1 MFVYRSL
8 QLTGAIDC
16 FHSWLAKPTRP
27 SVCHPKNNNK
37 KCAPNMPELP
47 MKDAV
52 AAASVPCV
60 SNNTPRLLAALL
72 ALSALPCPL
81 WAAGFIDDSH
91 GTLTLRN
98 YYLDRDYKNDGAKTA
113 AREWAQAFILNLE
126 SGYTPGPVGFGL
138 DVRGLMGVK
147 LDSSPHRN
155 GTELLPVSASDK
167 RAADEYS
174 RLAPTAKLRFAQ
186 TTVKAGDVSIFLP
199 FAFASPSRLLPQ
211 TFRGT
216 TLSAKDIDGLT
227 LNTGYID
234 RINKRDSTDYQAMTI
249 ASPNRR
255 FNATATTSH
264 LAYIGG
270 DYQVTKDLSL
280 RVYHSQ
286 VADLYQQDTLAL
298 LHNLPLGD
306 GVLTSDLRSFF
317 SREDGSAKA
326 GDVDNRN
333 LSALFGY
340 RLGGH
345 RVSLGYMHS
354 SGETATPYI
363 SGTELMGMSELTMS
377 SDFLNAKERT
387 WQAIYDYDFAAAG
400 VPGLKSRLR
409 YVRGDNIELAA
420 FNAEDRK
427 EREFQMELGYVIQS
441 GPLKNVGFM
450 ARKSIY
456 RNDFP
461 SDAAFRDENQT
472 RFLVLYTL
480 ALW

>member
-1 MFVYRSL
+1 M
-8 QLTGAIDC
+8 
-16 FHSWLAKPTRP
+16 
-27 SVCHPKNNNK
+27 
-37 KCAPNMPELP
+37 
-47 MKDAV
+47 
-52 AAASVPCV
+52 
-60 SNNTPRLLAALL
+60 
-72 ALSALPCPL
+72 
-81 WAAGFIDDSH
+81 
-91 GTLTLRN
+91 TLRN
-98 YYLDRDYKNDGAKTA
+98 YYLDRDYKDSGAKTA

-126 SGYTPGPVGFGL
+126 SGYTPGPLGFGL
-138 DVRGLMGVK
+138 DMRGLLGVK
-147 LDSSPHRN
+147 LDSAPERS
-155 GTELLPVSASDK
+155 GTELLPVSAGDK

-174 RLAPTAKLRFAQ
+174 RLAPTVKLRLAQ
-186 TTVKAGDVSIFLP
+186 TTLKTGDVSIFLP

-216 TLSAKDIDGLT
+216 ILSSRDIEGLT

-249 ASPNRR
+249 ASPNQR
-255 FNATATTSH
+255 FKGSATTSH
-264 LAYIGG
+264 LAYAGA
-270 DYQVTKDLSL
+270 DYQVNQDLSL
-280 RVYHSQ
+280 RAYHAEA
-286 VADLYQQDTLAL
+286 ADLYQQDTLAL
-298 LHNLPLGD
+298 LHNLSLGD
-306 GVLTSDLRSFF
+306 GTLTTDLRSFF
-317 SREDGSAKA
+317 SRENGRAKA
-326 GDVDNRN
+326 GEVDNRN

-345 RVSLGYMHS
+345 RFSLGYMHA
-354 SGETATPYI
+354 SGDTATPYI

-409 YVRGDNIELAA
+409 YVRGDHIELAA

-427 EREFQMELGYVIQS
+427 ERELQMELGYVIQS
-441 GPLKNVGFM
+441 GPLKNLGLL

-461 SDAAFRDENQT
+461 GGAAFRDENQT

-480 ALW
+480 PIW

>member
-1 MFVYRSL
+1 MPRL
-8 QLTGAIDC
+8 
-16 FHSWLAKPTRP
+16 PTR
-27 SVCHPKNNNK
+27 
-37 KCAPNMPELP
+37 
-47 MKDAV
+47 
-52 AAASVPCV
+52 
-60 SNNTPRLLAALL
+60 L
-72 ALSALPCPL
+72 ALAVLGLSLLPGPL

-98 YYLDRDYKNDGAKTA
+98 YYLDRDYQDGGAKTA
-113 AREWAQAFILNLE
+113 AREWAQGFIMNME
-126 SGYTPGPVGFGL
+126 SGFTEGRVGFGL
-138 DVRGLMGVK
+138 DVRGLLGVK
-147 LDSSPHRN
+147 LDSSPDRS

-174 RLAPTAKLRFAQ
+174 RLAPTAKLRFAR
-186 TTVKAGDVSIFLP
+186 TTVKTGDVSIFLP

-216 TLSAKDIDGLT
+216 TLSSTDIDGLT

-255 FNATATTSH
+255 FNATASTSH
-264 LAYIGG
+264 LAYLGG
-270 DYQVTKDLSL
+270 DYQVNKALSL
-280 RVYHSQ
+280 RAYHAE

-306 GVLTSDLRSFF
+306 GVLSSDLRSFL

-326 GDVDNRN
+326 GRVDNRN

-340 RLGGH
+340 KFGGH

-354 SGETATPYI
+354 SGDTATPYI

-409 YVRGDNIELAA
+409 YVRGDHIELAA
-420 FNAEDRK
+420 FNASERK
-427 EREFQMELGYVIQS
+427 EREFQMELGYVLQS
-441 GPLKNVGFM
+441 GPLKNLGLV

-461 SDAAFRDENQT
+461 AGAAFRDENQT

-480 ALW
+480 PIW

>member
-1 MFVYRSL
+1 MPKL
-8 QLTGAIDC
+8 
-16 FHSWLAKPTRP
+16 PT
-27 SVCHPKNNNK
+27 
-37 KCAPNMPELP
+37 
-47 MKDAV
+47 DAV
-52 AAASVPCV
+52 AAASAP
-60 SNNTPRLLAALL
+60 SMSGNNRGLVLALLGLSVFPTQLLAQ
-72 ALSALPCPL
+72 
-81 WAAGFIDDSH
+81 GFVEDSH

-98 YYLDRDYKNDGAKTA
+98 YYIDRDYKDDGAKTA
-113 AREWAQAFILNLE
+113 AREWAQGFIMNME
-126 SGYTPGPVGFGL
+126 SGFTEGPLGFGL
-138 DVRGLMGVK
+138 DVRGLLGVK
-147 LDSSPHRN
+147 LDSSPDRS

-174 RLAPTAKLRFAQ
+174 RLAPTAKLRFAE
-186 TTVKAGDVSIFLP
+186 TTLKTGDVSIFLP

-216 TLSAKDIDGLT
+216 TISSRDIDGLT

-234 RINKRDSTDYQAMTI
+234 RINKRDSTDYQPMSI

-255 FNATATTSH
+255 FNGAATTSH
-264 LAYIGG
+264 LAYLGG
-270 DYQVTKDLSL
+270 DYQVNKDLSL
-280 RVYHSQ
+280 RAYHAE

-317 SREDGSAKA
+317 SREAGSAKA
-326 GDVDNRN
+326 GEVDNRN
-333 LSALFGY
+333 LSVLFGY

-345 RVSLGYMHS
+345 RFSLGYMHS
-354 SGETATPYI
+354 SGDTATPYI

-427 EREFQMELGYVIQS
+427 EREFQMELGYAIQS
-441 GPLKNVGFM
+441 GPLKNVGLL

-461 SDAAFRDENQT
+461 SGASFRDENQT
-472 RFLVLYTL
+472 RFLVVYTL
-480 ALW
+480 PIW

>member
-1 MFVYRSL
+1 MPN
-8 QLTGAIDC
+8 I
-16 FHSWLAKPTRP
+16 PT
-27 SVCHPKNNNK
+27 N
-37 KCAPNMPELP
+37 
-47 MKDAV
+47 AV
-52 AAASVPCV
+52 AAASASCVP
-60 SNNTPRLLAALL
+60 SRPTRLALALL
-72 ALSALPCPL
+72 GLSLLPGPL

-98 YYLDRDYKNDGAKTA
+98 YYLDRDYKDDGAKTA
-113 AREWAQAFILNLE
+113 AREWAQGFIMNME
-126 SGYTPGPVGFGL
+126 SGFTEGSVGFGL
-138 DVRGLMGVK
+138 DVRGLLGVK
-147 LDSSPHRN
+147 LDSSPDRS

-186 TTVKAGDVSIFLP
+186 TTVKTGDVSIFLP

-216 TLSAKDIDGLT
+216 TLSSRDIDGLT

-255 FNATATTSH
+255 FNATASTSH
-264 LAYIGG
+264 LAYLGG
-270 DYQVTKDLSL
+270 DYQVNKDLGL
-280 RVYHSQ
+280 RAYHAQ

-306 GVLTSDLRSFF
+306 GVLSSDLRSFF

-326 GDVDNRN
+326 GRVDNRN

-340 RLGGH
+340 KFGGH

-354 SGETATPYI
+354 SGDTATPYI

-387 WQAIYDYDFAAAG
+387 WQAIYDYDFAASG
-400 VPGLKSRLR
+400 LPGLKSRLR
-409 YVRGDNIELAA
+409 YVRGDHIELAA
-420 FNAEDRK
+420 FNASERK
-427 EREFQMELGYVIQS
+427 EREFQMELGYVLQS
-441 GPLKNVGFM
+441 GPLKNLGLV

-461 SDAAFRDENQT
+461 AGAAFRDENQT

-480 ALW
+480 PIW

>member
-1 MFVYRSL
+1 MPNL
-8 QLTGAIDC
+8 
-16 FHSWLAKPTRP
+16 PT
-27 SVCHPKNNNK
+27 N
-37 KCAPNMPELP
+37 
-47 MKDAV
+47 AV
-52 AAASVPCV
+52 AAASASCV
-60 SNNTPRLLAALL
+60 PRLPTRL
-72 ALSALPCPL
+72 ALAVLGLSLLPGPL

-98 YYLDRDYKNDGAKTA
+98 YYLDRDYQDGGAKTA
-113 AREWAQAFILNLE
+113 AREWAQGFIMNME
-126 SGYTPGPVGFGL
+126 SGFTEGRVGFGL
-138 DVRGLMGVK
+138 DVRGLLGVK
-147 LDSSPHRN
+147 LDSSPDRS

-186 TTVKAGDVSIFLP
+186 TTVKTGDVSIFLP

-216 TLSAKDIDGLT
+216 TLSSTDIDGLT

-255 FNATATTSH
+255 FNATASTSH
-264 LAYIGG
+264 LAYLGG
-270 DYQVTKDLSL
+270 DYQVNKALSL
-280 RVYHSQ
+280 RAYHAE

-306 GVLTSDLRSFF
+306 GVLSSDLRSFF

-326 GDVDNRN
+326 GRVDNRN

-340 RLGGH
+340 KFGGH

-354 SGETATPYI
+354 SGDTATPYI

-409 YVRGDNIELAA
+409 YVRGDHIELAA
-420 FNAEDRK
+420 FNASERK
-427 EREFQMELGYVIQS
+427 EREFQMELGYVLQS
-441 GPLKNVGFM
+441 GPLKNLGLV

-461 SDAAFRDENQT
+461 AGAAFRDENQT

-480 ALW
+480 PIW

>member
-1 MFVYRSL
+1 MPN
-8 QLTGAIDC
+8 I
-16 FHSWLAKPTRP
+16 PT
-27 SVCHPKNNNK
+27 N
-37 KCAPNMPELP
+37 
-47 MKDAV
+47 AV
-52 AAASVPCV
+52 AAASASCVP
-60 SNNTPRLLAALL
+60 SRPTRLALALL
-72 ALSALPCPL
+72 GLSLLPGPL

-98 YYLDRDYKNDGAKTA
+98 YYLDRDYKDDGAKTA
-113 AREWAQAFILNLE
+113 AREWAQGFIMNME
-126 SGYTPGPVGFGL
+126 SGFTEGSVGFGL
-138 DVRGLMGVK
+138 DVRGLLGVK
-147 LDSSPHRN
+147 LDSSPDRS

-186 TTVKAGDVSIFLP
+186 TTVKTGDVSIFLP

-216 TLSAKDIDGLT
+216 TLSSRDIDGLT

-255 FNATATTSH
+255 FNATASTSH
-264 LAYIGG
+264 LAYLGG
-270 DYQVTKDLSL
+270 DYQVNKDLSL
-280 RVYHSQ
+280 RAYHAQ
-286 VADLYQQDTLAL
+286 VTDLYQQDTLAL

-306 GVLTSDLRSFF
+306 GVLSSDLRSFF

-326 GDVDNRN
+326 GRVDNRN

-340 RLGGH
+340 KFGGH
-345 RVSLGYMHS
+345 RVSLGYMYS
-354 SGETATPYI
+354 SGDTATPYI

-387 WQAIYDYDFAAAG
+387 WQAIYDYDFAASG
-400 VPGLKSRLR
+400 LPGLKSRLR

-420 FNAEDRK
+420 FNASERK
-427 EREFQMELGYVIQS
+427 EREFQMELGYVLQS
-441 GPLKNVGFM
+441 GPLKNLGLV

-461 SDAAFRDENQT
+461 AGAAFRDENQT

-480 ALW
+480 PIW

>member
-1 MFVYRSL
+1 ML
-8 QLTGAIDC
+8 NL
-16 FHSWLAKPTRP
+16 PT
-27 SVCHPKNNNK
+27 
-37 KCAPNMPELP
+37 
-47 MKDAV
+47 DAV
-52 AAASVPCV
+52 AAASASCVPSLHRGLV
-60 SNNTPRLLAALL
+60 LALL
-72 ALSALPCPL
+72 GLSLPGPL

-98 YYLDRDYKNDGAKTA
+98 YYLDRDYKDDGAKTA
-113 AREWAQAFILNLE
+113 AREWAQGFIMNME
-126 SGYTPGPVGFGL
+126 SGFTEGRVGFGL
-138 DVRGLMGVK
+138 DVRGLLGVK
-147 LDSSPHRN
+147 LDSSPDRS

-186 TTVKAGDVSIFLP
+186 TTVKTGDVSIFLP

-216 TLSAKDIDGLT
+216 TLSSRDIDGLT

-255 FNATATTSH
+255 FNATASTSH
-264 LAYIGG
+264 LAYLGG
-270 DYQVTKDLSL
+270 DYQVNKDLSL
-280 RVYHSQ
+280 RAYHAQ

-298 LHNLPLGD
+298 LHNLSLGD
-306 GVLTSDLRSFF
+306 GVLSSDLRSFF

-326 GDVDNRN
+326 GRVDNRN

-340 RLGGH
+340 KFGGH

-354 SGETATPYI
+354 SGDTATPYI

-387 WQAIYDYDFAAAG
+387 WQAIYDYDFAASG
-400 VPGLKSRLR
+400 LPGLKSRLR
-409 YVRGDNIELAA
+409 YVRGDHIELAA
-420 FNAEDRK
+420 FNASDRK
-427 EREFQMELGYVIQS
+427 EREFQMELGYVLQS
-441 GPLKNVGFM
+441 GPLKNLGLV

-461 SDAAFRDENQT
+461 AGAAFRDENQT

-480 ALW
+480 PIW

>member
-1 MFVYRSL
+1 MPNL
-8 QLTGAIDC
+8 
-16 FHSWLAKPTRP
+16 PT
-27 SVCHPKNNNK
+27 
-37 KCAPNMPELP
+37 
-47 MKDAV
+47 DAV
-52 AAASVPCV
+52 AAASASCVPSLHRGLV
-60 SNNTPRLLAALL
+60 LALL
-72 ALSALPCPL
+72 GLSLPGPL

-98 YYLDRDYKNDGAKTA
+98 YYLDRDYKDDGAKTA
-113 AREWAQAFILNLE
+113 AREWAQGFIMNME
-126 SGYTPGPVGFGL
+126 SGFTEGRVGFGL
-138 DVRGLMGVK
+138 DVRGLLGVK
-147 LDSSPHRN
+147 LDSSPDRS

-186 TTVKAGDVSIFLP
+186 TTVKTGDVSIFLP

-216 TLSAKDIDGLT
+216 TLSSRDIDGLT

-255 FNATATTSH
+255 FNATASTSH
-264 LAYIGG
+264 LAYLGG
-270 DYQVTKDLSL
+270 DYQVNKDLSL
-280 RVYHSQ
+280 RAYHAQ

-298 LHNLPLGD
+298 LHNLSLGD
-306 GVLTSDLRSFF
+306 GVLSSDLRSFF

-326 GDVDNRN
+326 GRVDNRN

-340 RLGGH
+340 KFGGH

-354 SGETATPYI
+354 SGDTATPYI

-387 WQAIYDYDFAAAG
+387 WQAIYDYDFAASG
-400 VPGLKSRLR
+400 LPGLKSRLR
-409 YVRGDNIELAA
+409 YVRGDHIELAA
-420 FNAEDRK
+420 FNASGRK
-427 EREFQMELGYVIQS
+427 EREFQMELGYVLQS
-441 GPLKNVGFM
+441 GPLKNLGLV

-461 SDAAFRDENQT
+461 AGAAFRDENQT

-480 ALW
+480 PIW